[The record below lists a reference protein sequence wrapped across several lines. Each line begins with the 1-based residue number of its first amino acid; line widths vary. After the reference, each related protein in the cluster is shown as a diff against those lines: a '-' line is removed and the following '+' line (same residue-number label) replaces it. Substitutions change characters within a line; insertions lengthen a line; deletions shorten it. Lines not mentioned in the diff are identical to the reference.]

1 MKMLM
6 IARQELKVISRSKWV
21 LSFTMLYTVLAITI
35 VLFGGSAEEAG
46 FNGFNR
52 MAASLLNLSLFL
64 VPLLTL
70 LIGSTSIA
78 GDKEDGSLTL
88 LSTYPIPTSRI
99 LFGKFL
105 GLLLTLF
112 AVVTFGYGAAGLIL
126 FFSNT
131 GVSLHFYLLFYGF
144 TLLLMVLF
152 LGLAVLIGV
161 LSTTRFQA
169 LGFSL
174 ILWAISVLFYEFVV
188 MGLAMVISKQAILG
202 MFTASILLNPVELI
216 RVWTIISMDS
226 ASIFGP
232 NLYDLTIWSQGN
244 FGQIVFTVTAIV
256 WVILPIFISN
266 SLLKRGVSHG
276 A

>member
-1 MKMLM
+1 MKMFM
-6 IARQELKVISRSKWV
+6 IARHELKVISRSKWV
-21 LSFTMLYTVLAITI
+21 FSFTILYTVLAITI
-35 VLFGGSAEEAG
+35 VLFGGSAETAD

-70 LIGSTSIA
+70 LIGSTSLA

-88 LSTYPIPTSRI
+88 LFTYPIPASRI
-99 LFGKFL
+99 LLGKFI

-126 FFSNT
+126 FISKAS
-131 GVSLHFYLLFYGF
+131 VSLHFFLLFYGF
-144 TLLLMVLF
+144 TMLLMVLF
-152 LGLAVLIGV
+152 LGLAMLIGV
-161 LSTTRFQA
+161 LSATRFQA
-169 LGFSL
+169 LGLSL
-174 ILWAISVLFYEFVV
+174 ILWAVAVLFYEFIV

-226 ASIFGP
+226 GSIFGP
-232 NLYDLTIWSQGN
+232 NLYDLTVWSEGN
-244 FGQIVFTVTAIV
+244 FGQIAFTISAML
-256 WVILPIFISN
+256 WVIIPIFISN
-266 SLLKRGVSHG
+266 KLLKRGIHHG

>member
-1 MKMLM
+1 MKMFL

-21 LSFTMLYTVLAITI
+21 FSFTILYTVLAITI

-88 LSTYPIPTSRI
+88 LFTYPIPTSRI
-99 LFGKFL
+99 LVGKFI

-126 FFSNT
+126 FISKASI
-131 GVSLHFYLLFYGF
+131 SLQFFLLFYGF
-144 TLLLMVLF
+144 TMLLMMLF
-152 LGLAVLIGV
+152 LGLAMLIGV
-161 LSTTRFQA
+161 LSATRFQA
-169 LGFSL
+169 LGMSL
-174 ILWAISVLFYEFVV
+174 ILWAVSVLFYEFIV

-202 MFTASILLNPVELI
+202 MFTASILLNPVELV

-226 ASIFGP
+226 GSIFGP
-232 NLYDLTIWSQGN
+232 HLYDLTVWSEGN
-244 FGQIVFTVTAIV
+244 IGQIVFAITAIL
-256 WVILPIFISN
+256 WVFIPIFISN
-266 SLLKRGVSHG
+266 RMLKRGISHG

>member
-1 MKMLM
+1 MNMLM

-21 LSFTMLYTVLAITI
+21 FSFTILYTVLAITI

-46 FNGFNR
+46 FTGFNR

-70 LIGSTSIA
+70 LIGSTSLA

-88 LSTYPIPTSRI
+88 LFTYPIPTSRI
-99 LFGKFL
+99 LVGKFI
-105 GLLLTLF
+105 GLLVTLF

-126 FFSNT
+126 FFSKAS
-131 GVSLHFYLLFYGF
+131 VSLNFFLLFYGF
-144 TLLLMVLF
+144 TMLLMILF
-152 LGLAVLIGV
+152 LGLAMLVGV
-161 LSTTRFQA
+161 LSSTRFQA
-169 LGFSL
+169 LGLSL
-174 ILWAISVLFYEFVV
+174 ILWAVTVLFYEFVI
-188 MGLAMVISKQAILG
+188 MGLAMVISKGAILA

-226 ASIFGP
+226 GSIFGP
-232 NLYDLTIWSQGN
+232 HLYDLTVWSEGN
-244 FGQIVFTVTAIV
+244 IGQIVFALTAV
-256 WVILPIFISN
+256 LWVLIPILISN
-266 SLLKRGVSHG
+266 SLLKRGINHG